1 MKSGIHPNPL
11 KSPFNPLNGIY
22 KRFPL
27 FKSMIRPP
35 KKVNLLGGDAP
46 LTSEKSEKD
55 DLVPYWY
62 PDITVNLVNFDSN
75 LEISSIPSFTRRFIY
90 ADRIRKQYYPII
102 YFNELW
108 ELKRKR
114 IPILDEEF
122 HEMPLK
128 ISFSTT
134 SLLFF
139 RLMTYFDFAIKQQE
153 SVYGEHNEF
162 ESIKKMFIETSP
174 WLIVLTFFISCLHVL
189 FDFLAFKNDVQFW
202 RKKKDISGLSV
213 RGILINSLFQ
223 FVVFFYLLDSETS
236 WIVLASVGIGALIEF
251 WKITRVLEVK
261 WSKMK
266 FVPFLY
272 APSFHDRVSYAK
284 SLTREYD
291 ITAVKYLAASA
302 IPLLIGYSFWSLKY
316 RVHKSWYSWILRSLV
331 GFVYTFGFISM
342 TPQLFINYKLKSVAH
357 MPWKAFTYKALNTFI
372 DDFFAFV
379 IKMPWLHRIAC
390 FRDGK
395 GSF

>member
-1 MKSGIHPNPL
+1 MYIYASDETLQAEFDDKNLIATLKSVRFGENIKLIEFETNLRVSSKEKPLYLHLHLMKSGIHPDPL

-174 WLIVLTFFISCLHVL
+174 WLIVLTFFISCLHAL
-189 FDFLAFKNDVQFW
+189 FDFLAFKN
-202 RKKKDISGLSV
+202 G
-213 RGILINSLFQ
+213 
-223 FVVFFYLLDSETS
+223 T
-236 WIVLASVGIGALIEF
+236 
-251 WKITRVLEVK
+251 
-261 WSKMK
+261 
-266 FVPFLY
+266 
-272 APSFHDRVSYAK
+272 
-284 SLTREYD
+284 
-291 ITAVKYLAASA
+291 
-302 IPLLIGYSFWSLKY
+302 
-316 RVHKSWYSWILRSLV
+316 
-331 GFVYTFGFISM
+331 
-342 TPQLFINYKLKSVAH
+342 
-357 MPWKAFTYKALNTFI
+357 
-372 DDFFAFV
+372 
-379 IKMPWLHRIAC
+379 
-390 FRDGK
+390 
-395 GSF
+395 